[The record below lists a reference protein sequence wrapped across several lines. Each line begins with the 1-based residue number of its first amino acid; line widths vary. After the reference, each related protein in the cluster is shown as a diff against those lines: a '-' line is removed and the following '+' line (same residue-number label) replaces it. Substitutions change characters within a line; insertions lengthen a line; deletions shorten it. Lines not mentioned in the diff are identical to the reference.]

1 MTNVA
6 SNSAAAQSAT
16 ATETRQIVLGEIRGK
31 WGKFSEQE
39 LSSLKNNDDI
49 VTQLVTKYGFDKAQ
63 AQLDVD
69 ALMKGRQI

>member
-1 MTNVA
+1 MTSVA
-6 SNSAAAQSAT
+6 ANSVAAKPAT
-16 ATETRQIVLGEIRGK
+16 TTETRQVVLKEIRGK
-31 WGKFSEQE
+31 WGKFSEEE
-39 LSSLKNNDDI
+39 LSALKNNDDI